1 MRGIAISDNRGFTL
15 LEVMVALAV
24 LAMAVVTLLGLG
36 NRSISINDHLQKLTR
51 ATLLAEEKMTE
62 LETLVQLQR
71 RGEIE
76 EQGEFAEPF
85 ETFSWEIAFA
95 DTMLPAVEEVTVTVL
110 WGKAARNEKVDI
122 TSFILREQ

>member
-1 MRGIAISDNRGFTL
+1 MRDTGISGDRGFTL

-36 NRSISINDHLQKLTR
+36 NRSIAINDHLQKLTQ

-71 RGEIE
+71 RGEIDAE
-76 EQGEFAEPF
+76 GVFTEPF
-85 ETFSWEIAFA
+85 ANFRWEIAFA
-95 DTMLPAVEEVTVTVL
+95 DTMLPAVEQVTVTVL
-110 WGKAARNEKVDI
+110 WGKAAQNEKIDI
-122 TSFILREQ
+122 TSFILR